1 MCSGRNDL
9 SIRLRLLLW
18 YSGLLVLLLS
28 TFGGILY
35 AVLQNSLLSQ
45 VDRTLAETAQEVQA
59 GARRRVAITPFNWQ
73 EVVTLPPLDVFASPS
88 IFVQVRYPAGIV
100 AATSANLRNRTLPV
114 LPAEDWQKVL
124 QGQVDMRIVQAGN
137 VRLQMRSEV
146 IAFEGRPAGVLQVA
160 MPLRSVDETLQRLLE
175 ILLIGGGIGLL
186 LSILGGIFLSHRALA
201 PVAHVTETAR
211 RIAATEDLGERLPP
225 PRTRDEVGR
234 LVLTFNEMLERL
246 QRLFQAQQRF
256 IADVSHE
263 LRTPL
268 AAIRGNLEVLLRG
281 AQEDPEMLRESLADI
296 EREVS
301 RLTRMVTDLLTLAR
315 AEAGIHPERR
325 PVELD
330 RLLLEVYREA
340 RHLAQGVEVRLGNE
354 DQVQVLGDADQL
366 KQLLLNLVDNSLKY
380 TPAGGTVTLSLYRE
394 DSWACLSV
402 ADTGIGIAPQDLPH
416 IFERFYRGESDGR
429 RVRRTGLG
437 LGLPI
442 ARWIAQEHG
451 GDIVVES
458 RPGQGSTFTVR
469 LPLLSPDSWRN
480 DESGRGR

>member
-1 MCSGRNDL
+1 L

-18 YSGLLVLLLS
+18 YSGLLVLLLAV
-28 TFGGILY
+28 FGGILY
-35 AVLQNSLLSQ
+35 AVLQNSLLAQ
-45 VDRTLAETAQEVQA
+45 IDRTLAETAQEVQA
-59 GARRRVAITPFNWQ
+59 SARRRVAITPFNWQ

-100 AATSANLRNRTLPV
+100 AATSANLRNRTLPG
-114 LPAEDWQKVL
+114 LPEEDWEKVL
-124 QGQVDMRIVQAGN
+124 QGQVDVRIVQVGN
-137 VRLQMRSEV
+137 IRLRMRSEV
-146 IAFEGRPAGVLQVA
+146 IALEGRPAAVLQVA

-175 ILLIGGGIGLL
+175 ILLLGGGIGLL
-186 LSILGGIFLSHRALA
+186 LSLLGGAFLSGRALA
-201 PVAHVTETAR
+201 PVARVTETAR

-225 PRTRDEVGR
+225 PRARDEVGR

-246 QRLFQAQQRF
+246 QHLFQAQQRF
-256 IADVSHE
+256 IAEVSHE

-268 AAIRGNLEVLLRG
+268 AAIRGNLEVLQHG
-281 AQEDPEMLRESLADI
+281 ARQDPEMLQESLSDI
-296 EREVS
+296 EREVN
-301 RLTRMVTDLLTLAR
+301 RLSRMVADLLALAR

-340 RHLAQGVEVRLGNE
+340 RHLAQGVEVRLGQE
-354 DQVQVLGDADQL
+354 DQAQVLGDADQL

-402 ADTGIGIAPQDLPH
+402 ADTGVGISPQDLPH
-416 IFERFYRGESDGR
+416 IFERFYRGGGDDR

-442 ARWIAQEHG
+442 ARWIAREHG
-451 GDIVVES
+451 GDILVES

-469 LPLLSPDSWRN
+469 LPLFS
-480 DESGRGR
+480 SGPKEE

>member
-1 MCSGRNDL
+1 MCSGRSNL
-9 SIRLRLLLW
+9 SIRLRLILW
-18 YSGLLVLLLS
+18 YSGLLVLILS

-35 AVLQNSLLSQ
+35 AVLQSSLLAQ
-45 VDRTLAETAQEVQA
+45 IDRTLMETALEVQA
-59 GARRRVAITPFNWQ
+59 SARRHVAITPFNWQ
-73 EVVTLPPLDVFASPS
+73 EVVALPPLDVFASPS

-100 AATSANLRNRTLPV
+100 AATSANLRNRTLPE
-114 LPAEDWQKVL
+114 LPAEDWEKVL
-124 QGQVDMRIVQAGN
+124 QGQVDMRIVQVGSI
-137 VRLQMRSEV
+137 RLRMRSEA

-175 ILLIGGGIGLL
+175 ILLIGGGVGLF
-186 LSILGGIFLSHRALA
+186 LSILGGIFLSSRALA
-201 PVAHVTETAR
+201 PVARVTETAR

-246 QRLFQAQQRF
+246 QHLFQAQQRF

-281 AQEDPEMLRESLADI
+281 AQEDPDMLRESLTDI
-296 EREVS
+296 EREVN
-301 RLTRMVTDLLTLAR
+301 RLSRMVADLLTLAR

-340 RHLAQGVEVRLGNE
+340 RHLAQGVEVRLGSE

-402 ADTGIGIAPQDLPH
+402 ADTGVGIAPQDLPH
-416 IFERFYRGESDGR
+416 IFERFYRGKGDGR
-429 RVRRTGLG
+429 RGRRTGLG

-442 ARWIAQEHG
+442 AQWIAQEHG
-451 GDIVVES
+451 GEIRVES

-469 LPLLSPDSWRN
+469 LPLPPAD
-480 DESGRGR
+480 

>member
-1 MCSGRNDL
+1 M

-28 TFGGILY
+28 AFGGILY
-35 AVLQNSLLSQ
+35 AVLQSSLLAQ
-45 VDRTLAETAQEVQA
+45 IDRTLMETAQEVQA
-59 GARRRVAITPFNWQ
+59 GARRRVAITPFNWH

-100 AATSANLRNRTLPV
+100 AATSANLRNRTLPT
-114 LPAEDWQKVL
+114 LPAKDWEKVL
-124 QGQVDMRIVQAGN
+124 QGQVDVRIVQVGSI
-137 VRLQMRSEV
+137 RLRMRSEV
-146 IAFEGRPAGVLQVA
+146 IAFEDRPAGVLQVA
-160 MPLRSVDETLQRLLE
+160 MPLRSVDETLQNLLE
-175 ILLIGGGIGLL
+175 ILLIGGGVGLL
-186 LSILGGIFLSHRALA
+186 LSILGGIFLSGRALA
-201 PVAHVTETAR
+201 PVARVTETSR
-211 RIAATEDLGERLPP
+211 RIAATEDLKERLPP

-246 QRLFQAQQRF
+246 QSLFQTQQRF
-256 IADVSHE
+256 LADVSHE

-281 AQEDPEMLRESLADI
+281 AQEDPNMLQESLADI
-296 EREVS
+296 EREVG
-301 RLTRMVTDLLTLAR
+301 RLSRMVADLLTLAR
-315 AEAGIHPERR
+315 AEAGVHLERR

-340 RHLAQGVEVRLGNE
+340 RHLAQGVEVRLGSE

-380 TPAGGTVTLSLYRE
+380 TPAGGTVTLSLYRD
-394 DSWACLSV
+394 DSWAYLSV
-402 ADTGIGIAPQDLPH
+402 ADTGVGIAPQDLPY
-416 IFERFYRGESDGR
+416 IFERFYRGGDRR

-437 LGLPI
+437 LGLAI

-451 GDIVVES
+451 GDIQVES

-469 LPLLSPDSWRN
+469 LPPLPT
-480 DESGRGR
+480 G